1 MPLRHLL
8 SDDIFDGNEKTLIIV
23 LVVVIVILLLTIGF
37 VVIWI
42 CGKKRRSMISNLLL
56 PPTLKNGNI
65 NQNF

>member
-42 CGKKRRSMISNLLL
+42 CGKKRRSMY
-56 PPTLKNGNI
+56 
-65 NQNF
+65 